1 VSSPEN
7 KSLSLNNSNF
17 TDNSEKALGIE
28 FSKKGIL
35 RHKFDPVNNLE
46 NLDPKI

>member
-1 VSSPEN
+1 
-7 KSLSLNNSNF
+7 LNNSNF
-17 TDNSEKALGIE
+17 IENSEKALGIE

-35 RHKFDPVNNLE
+35 RYKFDPINNCE